1 MKWPLMCHSVE
12 RTRFSSVVF
21 QDFLGLFTLQTLVDV
36 GRNKAR
42 GKRAART
49 ERGEESEE
57 FLRAGSAWR
66 PDGILMTSSS
76 LDDLRLVVS
85 CFIKYS

>member
-1 MKWPLMCHSVE
+1 MKW
-12 RTRFSSVVF
+12 TRSSSVVF
-21 QDFLGLFTLQTLVDV
+21 QDFLGLFTLQTLVDL
-36 GRNKAR
+36 GRNKVR
-42 GKRAART
+42 GERAART
-49 ERGEESEE
+49 ERGEEREE

>member
-1 MKWPLMCHSVE
+1 MKWMRS
-12 RTRFSSVVF
+12 SSVVF
-21 QDFLGLFTLQTLVDV
+21 QDFTPQTLVDL

-42 GKRAART
+42 GERAARK
-49 ERGEESEE
+49 ESEE